1 MGLGDGVR
9 QSCDLQEGDFVIYLG
24 EFNKMRERRGEV
36 VKITEKIGKWE
47 NLIFVY
53 DVLFSCGSKIR
64 GRTREELIL
73 TGISVVAETH
83 GKRKRDDEGF
93 VHTDRGMKSYSI

>member
-9 QSCDLQEGDFVIYLG
+9 QPCDLQEGDFVIYLG

-36 VKITEKIGKWE
+36 VKITEKNGKWD

-64 GRTREELIL
+64 GRTREELIW
-73 TGISVVAETH
+73 TGTSVVAETH
-83 GKRKRDDEGF
+83 GKRKRGDEGF